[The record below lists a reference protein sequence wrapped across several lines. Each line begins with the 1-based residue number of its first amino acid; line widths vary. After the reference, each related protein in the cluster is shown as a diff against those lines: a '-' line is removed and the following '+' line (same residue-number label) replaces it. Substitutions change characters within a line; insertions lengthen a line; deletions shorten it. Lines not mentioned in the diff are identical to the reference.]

1 MMNTTTVCP
10 HGYRLPAESCP
21 SCQADRTMRELHELR
36 ADISRLKADAEL
48 GELVRRMPEGWGL
61 HRVFYDFPLPGTWEV
76 RKEDGLGTHW
86 HDDPG
91 EALRE
96 ALREALGEGE
106 EG

>member
-48 GELVRRMPEGWGL
+48 GELVRRMPGGWQLRRIKLSG
-61 HRVFYDFPLPGTWEV
+61 R
-76 RKEDGLGTHW
+76 W
-86 HDDPG
+86 HVHFDDDSDQLIRYCDPVVALKTAMG
-91 EALRE
+91 ESTDE
-96 ALREALGEGE
+96 
-106 EG
+106 